1 MKIIRY
7 VLAFVISC
15 AVGLL
20 IGGGA
25 AVLFTDISWS
35 QLMDKFAQI
44 GAVSL
49 LILIVEAFL
58 AVFVAGILGIIVH
71 EGGHLIF
78 GLLTGYRFV
87 SFRVFSYTLVQTDGH
102 FRLKRFALSGTGG
115 QCLMR
120 PPLRAIDDIDTR
132 WYNAGGV
139 VMNLLTA
146 AIALTLYCYAPTDG
160 GLLAEA
166 SELFCLMTFIVNFTY
181 ALTNGIPMRM
191 GGIGND
197 GYNLLHLETRQA
209 DKQLL
214 YRLLEANALVQSGT
228 RPKDLPSEWFP
239 QPGTAAQI
247 DWADGLQ
254 ANWQMM
260 AVAYFE
266 GQRDWDA
273 AYRLLSDAM
282 AHRHQLLGL
291 FEKELTAEMV
301 FVCLATGRIDEAR
314 TYWSKDIAT
323 YVRQYAKTQ
332 SSKQRILAATTLRLE
347 NDHAKARQL
356 LDSLRQHQTDYL
368 LQGEVA
374 MDLELTEELVTAE

>member
-160 GLLAEA
+160 SLLAEA
-166 SELFCLMTFIVNFTY
+166 SELFCLMTFIVNSIY

-197 GYNLLHLETRQA
+197 GYNLLHLETRPA

-228 RPKDLPSEWFP
+228 QPKDLPSEWFP
-239 QPGTAAQI
+239 QPGTAAQT

-347 NDHAKARQL
+347 NDHARARQL
-356 LDSLRQHQTDYL
+356 LDTLRQHQTDYL
-368 LQGEVA
+368 LQGEVT